1 MIASVRGI
9 LLSKSPT
16 EVIIDSN
23 GIGYS
28 VSIPLST
35 YATLGNV
42 NSTVTLLTY
51 LHVREDLLQLFGF
64 ASEEERNVFRLLISV
79 SGIGPKMAQTILSG
93 VAVTDLKNHIMT
105 GNLGALTAISGVGKK
120 LAERIVVE
128 LRDKVG
134 RVEAATLM
142 STTSVDKQLQV
153 RSEAVLALTSL
164 GYSRP
169 VAEKAVLAAAREGNG
184 SDVPI
189 EALIK
194 ASLRHATK

>member
-16 EVIIDSN
+16 EAIIDSN

-28 VSIPLST
+28 ISIPLST
-35 YATLGNV
+35 YATLGNI
-42 NSTVTLLTY
+42 NTTVTLLTY

-64 ASEEERNVFRLLISV
+64 ASEEERSVFRLLISV
-79 SGIGPKMAQTILSG
+79 SGIGPRMAQTILSG
-93 VAVTDLKNHIMT
+93 TTVTDLKTHIIS
-105 GNLGALTAISGVGKK
+105 GNLGALTAIPGIGKK

-128 LRDKVG
+128 LRDKMG
-134 RVEAATLM
+134 RVETSGTV
-142 STTSVDKQLQV
+142 STTSVDRQSQV
-153 RSEAVLALTSL
+153 HSEAVLALTSL

-169 VAEKAVLAAAREGNG
+169 LAEKAVLAAIRERNG
-184 SDVPI
+184 SDTPI

-194 ASLRHATK
+194 SSLRYATK